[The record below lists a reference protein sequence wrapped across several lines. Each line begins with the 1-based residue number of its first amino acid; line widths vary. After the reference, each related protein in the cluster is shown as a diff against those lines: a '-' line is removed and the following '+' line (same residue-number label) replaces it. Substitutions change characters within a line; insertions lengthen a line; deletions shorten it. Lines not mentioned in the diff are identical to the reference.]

1 MALTKEDIFKRL
13 DRRLKK
19 DERLALASAG
29 NLDEYHFG
37 LGLWVRNTWHNKPEI
52 VSLFADGGGMDIEGA
67 NLVSLVVT
75 DGDLFSDRVLSEYQQ
90 YLCEKLG
97 CNRAWRE
104 VKE

>member
-37 LGLWVRNTWHNKPEI
+37 LGLWIRNTWHNKPEI
-52 VSLFADGGGMDIEGA
+52 VSLFADAEGMDVEGN
-67 NLVSLVVT
+67 NLVSLVDA
-75 DGDLFSDRVLSEYQQ
+75 DGDLFSKRVLSEYQQ
-90 YLCEKLG
+90 YLRQKPRSKKC
-97 CNRAWRE
+97 
-104 VKE
+104 